1 MCDKTGYTPIQN
13 KKQFNIYYFSRIK
26 NKQITV

>member
-1 MCDKTGYTPIQN
+1 MCDKTGYTPIL